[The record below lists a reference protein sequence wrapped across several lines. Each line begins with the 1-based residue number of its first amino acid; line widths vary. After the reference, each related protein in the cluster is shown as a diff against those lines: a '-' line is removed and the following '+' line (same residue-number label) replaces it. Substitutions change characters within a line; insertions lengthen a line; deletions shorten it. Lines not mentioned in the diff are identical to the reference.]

1 METGRERRDK
11 EGREIEKDGDRKREK
26 GQGTRRGER
35 EGRMETGR
43 ERRDKEGKEIEKDG
57 DRKREKGQGTRR
69 GEKEGRMEREGTR
82 HKEG

>member
-43 ERRDKEGKEIEKDG
+43 ERRDKAQGGVREREGWRQEE
-57 DRKREKGQGTRR
+57 REGTRR
-69 GEKEGRMEREGTR
+69 GER
-82 HKEG
+82 